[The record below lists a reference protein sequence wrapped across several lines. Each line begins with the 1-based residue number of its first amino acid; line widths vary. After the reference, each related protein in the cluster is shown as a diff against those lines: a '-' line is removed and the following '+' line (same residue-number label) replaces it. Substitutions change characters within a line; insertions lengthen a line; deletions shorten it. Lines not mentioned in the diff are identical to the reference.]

1 MAHAAMEIYSQIE
14 KNLDD
19 LFEKECPVSE
29 HSITTDKNEILS
41 EFKKWYDFW
50 SSKRPKITGPNVKMN
65 DANKLLFMKLQI
77 CDNRIV
83 GILRELQRI
92 GLHDDFVNK
101 LSGDQLNVLAKN

>member
-1 MAHAAMEIYSQIE
+1 MAHTAIEIYAQIE
-14 KNLDD
+14 KNLDA
-19 LFEKECPVSE
+19 LFEKECPPST
-29 HSITTDKNEILS
+29 HLITTDKNKILS

-50 SSKRPKITGPNVKMN
+50 SSKRPEIADSDIKMT
-65 DANKLLFMKLQI
+65 DANQQLLFMKLQI

-101 LSGDQLNVLAKN
+101 LAKIDSVS